1 MELSINTPALL
12 FPAISLVM
20 LAYTNRFLALSS
32 RVRNLHDKYAAHD
45 QKQVIWGQIKNL
57 RYRLK
62 LVKHMQTLGVMS
74 FLMCILSMFLVYL
87 NQDSLAQIIF
97 GISLLLFA
105 GSLFLSLLEIRLSTR
120 AIELELSDMEGLE
133 DPSVLE
139 YLKNKLEG
147 KE

>member
-32 RVRNLHDKYAAHD
+32 RVRNLHDKYVAHE
-45 QKQVIWGQIKNL
+45 QKQIIWGQIKNL

-74 FLMCILSMFLVYL
+74 FLMCICCMFIIYL
-87 NQDSLAQIIF
+87 NFDVIAQIVF

-120 AIELELSDMEGLE
+120 AIELELSDMEGME

-147 KE
+147 KD

>member
-32 RVRNLHDKYAAHD
+32 RVRNLHDKYVAHE
-45 QKQVIWGQIKNL
+45 QKQIIWGQIKNL

-74 FLMCILSMFLVYL
+74 FLMCICCMFLVYL
-87 NQDSLAQIIF
+87 NFDVIAQIVF

-120 AIELELSDMEGLE
+120 AIELELSDMEGME

-147 KE
+147 KD

>member
-32 RVRNLHDKYAAHD
+32 RVRNLHDKYVSHD
-45 QKQVIWGQIKNL
+45 QKQIIWGQIKNL

-74 FLMCILSMFLVYL
+74 FLMCICCMFLIYL
-87 NQDSLAQIIF
+87 NFDVLAQIVF

-120 AIELELSDMEGLE
+120 AIELELSDMEGME

>member
-45 QKQVIWGQIKNL
+45 QKQVIWDQIKNL

-87 NQDSLAQIIF
+87 NQDTLAQIIF

>member
-32 RVRNLHDKYAAHD
+32 RVRNLHDKYVAHE
-45 QKQVIWGQIKNL
+45 QKQIIWGQIKNL

-74 FLMCILSMFLVYL
+74 FLMCICCMFLIYL
-87 NQDSLAQIIF
+87 NFDVIAQIVF

-120 AIELELSDMEGLE
+120 AIELELSDMEGME

-147 KE
+147 KD

>member
-32 RVRNLHDKYAAHD
+32 RVRNLHDE
-45 QKQVIWGQIKNL
+45 QKQIIWGQIKNL

-74 FLMCILSMFLVYL
+74 FLMCICCMFLIYL
-87 NQDSLAQIIF
+87 NFDVIAQIVF

-120 AIELELSDMEGLE
+120 AIELELSDMEGME

-147 KE
+147 KD

>member
-1 MELSINTPALL
+1 MDLSINTPALL

-32 RVRNLHDKYAAHD
+32 RVRNLHDKYVSHD
-45 QKQVIWGQIKNL
+45 QKQIIWGQIKNL

-74 FLMCILSMFLVYL
+74 FLMCICCMFLIYL
-87 NQDSLAQIIF
+87 NFDVLAQIVF

-105 GSLFLSLLEIRLSTR
+105 GSLLLSLLEIRLSTR
-120 AIELELSDMEGLE
+120 AIELELSDMEGME

>member
-32 RVRNLHDKYAAHD
+32 RVRNLHDKYVAHE
-45 QKQVIWGQIKNL
+45 QKQIIWGQIKNL

-74 FLMCILSMFLVYL
+74 FLMCICCMFLVYL
-87 NQDSLAQIIF
+87 NFDVIAQIVF

-105 GSLFLSLLEIRLSTR
+105 GSLFLSLLEIGLSTR
-120 AIELELSDMEGLE
+120 AIELELSDMEGME

-147 KE
+147 KD